1 MSCCRKYKTNFKLKT
16 EMESTKPTLNEAENG
31 NKSKPLLQAGFL
43 TSTKIYRK
51 YMFMYGILSVL
62 YVLEYFE
69 FDENY
74 EECQKIIDAIKEQ
87 EKALDTTLFSTIT
100 TETIKEVV
108 ESYKKFNLTGKH
120 AIENSKYYA
129 TLILKEIECTF
140 V

>member
-1 MSCCRKYKTNFKLKT
+1 MNT
-16 EMESTKPTLNEAENG
+16 STKPTSNEAENG

-62 YVLEYFE
+62 YVLEHFE

-74 EECQKIIDAIKEQ
+74 EECKKIIDAIKEQ
-87 EKALDTTLFSTIT
+87 EKALDTTLFSMIT

-108 ESYKKFNLTGKH
+108 ESYKKFNLTGKN

>member
-1 MSCCRKYKTNFKLKT
+1 MKNDNP
-16 EMESTKPTLNEAENG
+16 TKSSNEC
-31 NKSKPLLQAGFL
+31 KPMLQAGFL
-43 TSTKIYRK
+43 TSSKIYRK

-69 FDENY
+69 FEENF

-87 EKALDTTLFSTIT
+87 EQILDTRLFSTIT

-108 ESYKKFNLTGKH
+108 DSYKKFNLTGKN

-129 TLILKEIECTF
+129 TLILKDIECTF

>member
-1 MSCCRKYKTNFKLKT
+1 MSEN
-16 EMESTKPTLNEAENG
+16 TKPTLNEAENG

-108 ESYKKFNLTGKH
+108 DSYKKFNLTGKN

-129 TLILKEIECTF
+129 TLILKDIECTF

>member
-1 MSCCRKYKTNFKLKT
+1 MKTT
-16 EMESTKPTLNEAENG
+16 TLH
-31 NKSKPLLQAGFL
+31 
-43 TSTKIYRK
+43 YRK

-108 ESYKKFNLTGKH
+108 ESYKKFNLTGKN

>member
-1 MSCCRKYKTNFKLKT
+1 MK
-16 EMESTKPTLNEAENG
+16 STKPTLNEAENG

-51 YMFMYGILSVL
+51 YMLMYGILSVL

-108 ESYKKFNLTGKH
+108 DSYKKFNLTGKN

>member
-1 MSCCRKYKTNFKLKT
+1 MS
-16 EMESTKPTLNEAENG
+16 ESTKPTSNLAECG

-108 ESYKKFNLTGKH
+108 ESYKKFNLTGKN

>member
-1 MSCCRKYKTNFKLKT
+1 MKVQNNNPVQYQD
-16 EMESTKPTLNEAENG
+16 G
-31 NKSKPLLQAGFL
+31 NISKPLLQAGFL

-108 ESYKKFNLTGKH
+108 ESYKKFNLTGKN

>member
-1 MSCCRKYKTNFKLKT
+1 MKTQ
-16 EMESTKPTLNEAENG
+16 NENQIDDQNG
-31 NKSKPLLQAGFL
+31 NKSKPMLVAGFL
-43 TSTKIYRK
+43 TSNKIYRK

-69 FDENY
+69 FEENY

-87 EKALDTTLFSTIT
+87 EKALNTTLFSTIT

-108 ESYKKFNLTGKH
+108 ESYKKFNLTGKN
-120 AIENSKYYA
+120 AIENSKYYS

>member
-1 MSCCRKYKTNFKLKT
+1 MTQKQVKNQDQ
-16 EMESTKPTLNEAENG
+16 NG
-31 NKSKPLLQAGFL
+31 NCAKPLLQAGFF
-43 TSTKIYRK
+43 TSNKIYRK

-87 EKALDTTLFSTIT
+87 EQILDTRLFSTIT
-100 TETIKEVV
+100 TETIKEVF

>member
-1 MSCCRKYKTNFKLKT
+1 
-16 EMESTKPTLNEAENG
+16 MEAQDNNQIQDQSG
-31 NKSKPLLQAGFL
+31 NISKPLLQAGFL

-87 EKALDTTLFSTIT
+87 EKILDTRLFSTIT
-100 TETIKEVV
+100 TETIKEIVD
-108 ESYKKFNLTGKH
+108 SYKKFNLTGKN

>member
-1 MSCCRKYKTNFKLKT
+1 MQVQNNNSVQDQD
-16 EMESTKPTLNEAENG
+16 G
-31 NKSKPLLQAGFL
+31 NSSKSLLQAGFL

-108 ESYKKFNLTGKH
+108 ESYKKFNLTGKN

>member
-1 MSCCRKYKTNFKLKT
+1 MSEN
-16 EMESTKPTLNEAENG
+16 TKPTLNEAENG

-51 YMFMYGILSVL
+51 YMFMHGILSVL

-108 ESYKKFNLTGKH
+108 ESYKKFNLTGKN

-129 TLILKEIECTF
+129 TLILKDIECTF

>member
-1 MSCCRKYKTNFKLKT
+1 MNQEKNNTQIN
-16 EMESTKPTLNEAENG
+16 NELG
-31 NKSKPLLQAGFL
+31 NISKPLLQAGFL

-108 ESYKKFNLTGKH
+108 ESYKKFNLTGKN